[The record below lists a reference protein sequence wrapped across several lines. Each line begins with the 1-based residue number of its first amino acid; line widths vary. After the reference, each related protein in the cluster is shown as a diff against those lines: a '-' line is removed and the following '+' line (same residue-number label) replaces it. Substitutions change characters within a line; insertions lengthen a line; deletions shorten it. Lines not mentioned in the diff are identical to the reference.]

1 VVEIWSGIALRTRG
15 VEASLAG
22 ALSYAVYI
30 LLAEHA
36 VATRDPISL
45 SCYGFFF
52 ASLFW
57 AAVQPWSS
65 FPDGVVGR
73 TTSPHGHLASPAA
86 TLVVFLWLG
95 ESPGLLQLLG
105 GGIVLAAVGP
115 AQSSR

>member
-1 VVEIWSGIALRTRG
+1 MVEIWSGIALGTRG

-86 TLVVFLWLG
+86 TLVAFLWLG

>member
-1 VVEIWSGIALRTRG
+1 VVEIWSGIALGTRG

-73 TTSPHGHLASPAA
+73 TTSPH
-86 TLVVFLWLG
+86 VLWLG